1 MRKSRKSKKNKT
13 YGGGPCNPANKVSA
27 NKPHVKNNSN
37 IPGDK
42 MPVSDKIY
50 FYNRLSY

>member
-1 MRKSRKSKKNKT
+1 MKKGRKKAARAKT

-37 IPGDK
+37 LPRDN
-42 MPVSDKIY
+42 MPVSDKVY
-50 FYNRLSY
+50 FFSH